1 MKFCCEG
8 YAFDLLFFQG
18 HGRDDR
24 LKLNNN
30 FSTYH
35 SISGELQLISWGPS
49 SKTILDV
56 KWCFSS
62 VDNIAYGVWWGLYL
76 LLKFFM

>member
-1 MKFCCEG
+1 MRFSCEG
-8 YAFDLLFFQG
+8 YAFDLLCFQG

-24 LKLNNN
+24 LKLNNT

-49 SKTILDV
+49 WKTILDV

-62 VDNIAYGVWWGLYL
+62 VGNIAYRVWRGL
-76 LLKFFM
+76 